1 MDPRRVRLQLRI
13 VETVMRT
20 ARPADRSAMQRRASE
35 ILDMV
40 AIEIQSSA
48 DPELDALLARV
59 RSQVAKP
66 ED

>member
-20 ARPADRSAMQRRASE
+20 VRPADRSAMQRRASE

-48 DPELDALLARV
+48 DPELDAFLARV